1 MMVYTPFIRSFSIL
15 VLFLAFL
22 QSAYTQDD
30 AHAFYIKKI
39 YDHTLTKAQIYD
51 RLYHLSENIGGRLT
65 GSANAETA
73 VDWTYNELKALGVDS
88 VWKQEVMVPHWVRRS
103 EATVSISI
111 DGGKSIPLKAT
122 SLGNSVGTGG
132 VEWQGEVIE
141 VFGLDTL
148 ELLGEEAIKDKIVF
162 FNRPLDPTQIHT
174 GRAYGGAVDQRSRG
188 PAMAA
193 RFGAKA
199 VLVRSM
205 TTLLDD
211 VPHTGVTVYDEDGRK
226 IPGIAISTNDA
237 ELLSSF
243 IAQGK
248 YPTAT
253 ITADCGMEEDKLS
266 HNVIA
271 EIRGT
276 EFPDEII
283 LVGGHLDSWDLAG
296 GAHDDGAGCMHSIQV
311 FENLL
316 ALGYKPKRTL
326 RCVMFMNEENG
337 LAGGNAYANE
347 SNANGEFHLAAI
359 ESDLGGFT
367 PRGFGCSA
375 DAEVFKPYLANFQS
389 FEKFLDP
396 YDLHLKSGGGGADI
410 GPLKSQGGLLI
421 GLRPDPQRYFDLH
434 HTKNDHIGMVNK
446 RELELGA
453 AAMTSLVY
461 LIDQIGL

>member
-1 MMVYTPFIRSFSIL
+1 MLSTAFFRSFTLLLIITGICHNIQ
-15 VLFLAFL
+15 A
-22 QSAYTQDD
+22 QDD
-30 AHAFYIKKI
+30 SHAFYIKKI
-39 YDHTLTKAQIYD
+39 YDHSLTKSQIYD

-73 VDWTYNELKALGVDS
+73 VEWTFNELKELGVDS
-88 VWKQEVMVPHWVRRS
+88 VWKQEVMVPHWVRRK
-103 EATVSISI
+103 EASVSIEIGDGRSI
-111 DGGKSIPLKAT
+111 NFNAT

-132 VEWQGEVIE
+132 QDWEADIIE

-148 ELLGEEAIKDKIVF
+148 ELLGEEILKDKIVF
-162 FNRPLDPTQIHT
+162 FNRPMDPTQIHT

-237 ELLSSF
+237 EQLSSF

-248 YPTAT
+248 SPKA
-253 ITADCGMEEDKLS
+253 IINADCGMEEDKLS
-266 HNVIA
+266 YNVVA

-276 EFPDEII
+276 EFPNEII

-337 LAGGNAYANE
+337 LAGGKAYANI
-347 SNANGEFHLAAI
+347 SNDNNEFHLAAI

-461 LIDQIGL
+461 LIDQFGL

>member
-1 MMVYTPFIRSFSIL
+1 MLYTPYFKFFLILLFFVFQNSSLIGQEDDQAFFIKNIYDYSL
-15 VLFLAFL
+15 
-22 QSAYTQDD
+22 TD
-30 AHAFYIKKI
+30 AKI
-39 YDHTLTKAQIYD
+39 YP
-51 RLYHLSENIGGRLT
+51 RLAHLSENIGGRLT
-65 GSANAETA
+65 GSKNAATA
-73 VDWTYNELKALGVDS
+73 VDWTFAELKALGVDS
-88 VWKQEVMVPHWVRRS
+88 VWKQECMVPHWVRRK
-103 EATVSISI
+103 EATVEISANGTDFI
-111 DGGKSIPLKAT
+111 SLNAT
-122 SLGNSVGTGG
+122 SLGNSIGTEGNLWDA
-132 VEWQGEVIE
+132 EIIE

-148 ELLGEEAIKDKIVF
+148 ALLGEDILKDKIVF
-162 FNRPLDPTQIHT
+162 FNRPMDPRHIHT

-205 TTLLDD
+205 TTSLDYI
-211 VPHTGVTVYDEDGRK
+211 PHTGVTVYDEDGVQ
-226 IPGIAISTNDA
+226 IPGIAISTLDA
-237 ELLSSF
+237 EQLSKM
-243 IAQGK
+243 IADGYK
-248 YPTAT
+248 VTAR
-253 ITADCGMEEDKLS
+253 ISADCGMEEDKKS
-266 HNVIA
+266 YNVVA
-271 EIRGT
+271 EIKGS
-276 EFPDEII
+276 EYPDEII

-311 FENLL
+311 FETLI

-337 LAGGNAYANE
+337 LAGGKTYAAE
-347 SNANGEFHLAAI
+347 SNKNEEFHLAAI

-375 DAEVFKPYLANFQS
+375 MDEVFKPYLAKFQA

-396 YDLHLKSGGGGADI
+396 YDLHLKAGGGGADI

-453 AAMTSLVY
+453 AAMTALVY
-461 LIDQIGL
+461 LIDQFGL

>member
-1 MMVYTPFIRSFSIL
+1 MLSTSFLRFLLVFALFMGISINSY
-15 VLFLAFL
+15 A
-22 QSAYTQDD
+22 QEDD
-30 AHAFYIKKI
+30 HAFFIKKI
-39 YDHTLTKAQIYD
+39 YDHSLTKAQIYP

-65 GSANAETA
+65 GSANAATA
-73 VDWTYNELKALGVDS
+73 VDWTYEELKALGVDS
-88 VWKQEVMVPHWVRRS
+88 IWKQEVMVPHWVRRK
-103 EATVSISI
+103 EATVFIRV
-111 DGGKSIPLKAT
+111 DAGRPIPLNAT
-122 SLGNSVGTGG
+122 SLGNSIGTGG
-132 VEWQGEVIE
+132 EDWEADVIE

-148 ELLGEEAIKDKIVF
+148 ALLGEEMIKDKIVF
-162 FNRPLDPTQIHT
+162 FNRPMDPKQIHT

-211 VPHTGVTVYDEDGRK
+211 APHTGVTVYDEDGK
-226 IPGIAISTNDA
+226 QIPGIAISTNDA
-237 ELLSSF
+237 ELLSTM
-243 IAQGK
+243 IAQGQSPK
-248 YPTAT
+248 V
-253 ITADCGMEEDKLS
+253 IINADCGMEEDKLS
-266 HNVIA
+266 YNVVA
-271 EIRGT
+271 EIKGS

-296 GAHDDGAGCMHSIQV
+296 GAHDDGAGCMHAIQV
-311 FENLL
+311 FENLI
-316 ALGYKPKRTL
+316 ALDYKPKRTL
-326 RCVMFMNEENG
+326 RCVMYMNEENG
-337 LAGGNAYANE
+337 LAGGRAYANK
-347 SNANGEFHLAAI
+347 SNEKNEFHLAAI

-375 DAEVFKPYLANFQS
+375 EAEVFKPYLANFQA

-396 YDLHLKSGGGGADI
+396 YDLHLKAGGGGADI

-421 GLRPDPQRYFDLH
+421 GLRPDPQRYFDIH

-461 LIDQIGL
+461 LIDQFGL

>member
-1 MMVYTPFIRSFSIL
+1 MNSIQPYFKFLLLLVPIFSSYSLIAQDDEHALYIRS
-15 VLFLAFL
+15 
-22 QSAYTQDD
+22 
-30 AHAFYIKKI
+30 I
-39 YDHTLTKAQIYD
+39 YDHALTESNCFQ

-65 GSANAETA
+65 GSENAQNA
-73 VDWTYNELKALGVDS
+73 VDWTFQELKNLGVDS
-88 VWKQEVMVPHWVRRS
+88 VWKQECMVPHWQRRK
-103 EATVSISI
+103 EATVFLNLS
-111 DGGKSIPLKAT
+111 DGAKELKAT
-122 SLGNSVGTGG
+122 SLGNSIGTEGTDWTG
-132 VEWQGEVIE
+132 EIVEVMH
-141 VFGLDTL
+141 LDSL
-148 ELLGEEAIKDKIVF
+148 EGLGESMLKDKIVF
-162 FNRPLDPTQIHT
+162 FNRPMDPRKIHT
-174 GRAYGGAVDQRSRG
+174 GHAYGGAVDQRSRG

-205 TTLLDD
+205 TTQLDD

-226 IPGIAISTNDA
+226 IPGIAISTLDA
-237 ELLSSF
+237 ELLSKSLK
-243 IAQGK
+243 ANAK
-248 YPTAT
+248 LTAT
-253 ITADCGMEEDKLS
+253 INADCGMVEDKLS
-266 HNVIA
+266 HNVVA
-271 EIRGT
+271 EIRGS

-311 FENLL
+311 FETLI

-337 LAGGNAYANE
+337 LAGGKKYAE
-347 SNANGEFHLAAI
+347 MSNQSSEFHLAAI

-375 DAEVFKPYLANFQS
+375 REDVYKPYLAKFQA
-389 FEKFLDP
+389 FEKFLNP
-396 YDLHLKSGGGGADI
+396 YDLHLKAGGGGADI

-434 HTKNDHIGMVNK
+434 HTKNDRIDQVNK

-461 LIDQIGL
+461 LIDQLGLK

>member
-1 MMVYTPFIRSFSIL
+1 MLST
-15 VLFLAFL
+15 AFL
-22 QSAYTQDD
+22 RSLTLSVIFFLFCTNFQAQEDI
-30 AHAFYIKKI
+30 HAFYIKKI
-39 YDHTLTKAQIYD
+39 YDHSLTKAQIYD

-73 VDWTYNELKALGVDS
+73 VDWTFSQLKALGIDS
-88 VWKQEVMVPHWVRRS
+88 VWKQEVMVPHWVRRK
-103 EATVSISI
+103 EASVTLNIEGESP
-111 DGGKSIPLKAT
+111 IPLNAT
-122 SLGNSVGTGG
+122 SLGNSVGTAGKDWEG
-132 VEWQGEVIE
+132 DIIE

-148 ELLGEEAIKDKIVF
+148 ELLGEEMIKDKIVF
-162 FNRPLDPTQIHT
+162 FNRPMDPTKIHT

-237 ELLSSF
+237 ELLSSY

-248 YPTAT
+248 YVTAT
-253 ITADCGMEEDKLS
+253 INADCGMEEDKLS
-266 HNVIA
+266 HNVVA
-271 EIRGT
+271 EIKGT

-311 FENLL
+311 FENLM

-337 LAGGNAYANE
+337 LAGGNAYANI
-347 SNANGEFHLAAI
+347 SNENNEFHLAAI

-375 DAEVFKPYLANFQS
+375 EAEVFKQYLANFQS
-389 FEKFLDP
+389 FETFLDP

-410 GPLKSQGGLLI
+410 SPLKSQGGLLI

-453 AAMTSLVY
+453 AAMTALVY
-461 LIDQIGL
+461 LIDQFGL

>member
-1 MMVYTPFIRSFSIL
+1 MHFTRYFIKFLLWSSSIL
-15 VLFLAFL
+15 FIGTLNAQEDDQAF
-22 QSAYTQDD
+22 
-30 AHAFYIKKI
+30 FIKNI
-39 YDHTLTKAQIYD
+39 YDYSLTKAEVYN
-51 RLYHLSENIGGRLT
+51 RLHHLSENIGGRLT
-65 GSANAETA
+65 GSQNAADA
-73 VDWTYNELKALGVDS
+73 VDWTFDELKNLGVDS
-88 VWKQEVMVPHWVRRS
+88 VWKQECMVPHWVRRQ
-103 EATVSISI
+103 EATVEISS
-111 DGGKSIPLKAT
+111 DGINYIPLNAT
-122 SLGNSVGTGG
+122 SLGNSIGTEGKD
-132 VEWQGEVIE
+132 WTGEVIE

-148 ELLGEEAIKDKIVF
+148 AILGEAKIKDKIVF

-199 VLVRSM
+199 VIVRSM

-211 VPHTGVTVYDEDGRK
+211 VPHTGVTSYDEDGRQ
-226 IPGIAISTNDA
+226 IPGIAISTLAA
-237 ELLSSF
+237 EQLSDLLKSESKVRAR
-243 IAQGK
+243 IN
-248 YPTAT
+248 
-253 ITADCGMEEDKLS
+253 ADCGMEEDKLS
-266 HNVIA
+266 HNVVA
-271 EIRGT
+271 EIRGS

-311 FENLL
+311 FETLL

-337 LAGGNAYANE
+337 LAGGNAYAKA
-347 SNANGEFHLAAI
+347 SNKQGEFHLAAI

-375 DAEVFKPYLANFQS
+375 SDDVFKPYLAKFQA

-396 YDLHLKSGGGGADI
+396 YDLHLKAGGGGADI

-421 GLRPDPQRYFDLH
+421 GLRPDPQRYFDIH

-461 LIDQIGL
+461 LIDQFGL

>member
-1 MMVYTPFIRSFSIL
+1 MLSTPFFKFS
-15 VLFLAFL
+15 LFLATFWL
-22 QSAYTQDD
+22 TTGSLIAQEDEQ
-30 AHAFYIKKI
+30 AFFIKKI
-39 YDHTLTKAQIYD
+39 YDYSLTKAEVYN
-51 RLYHLSENIGGRLT
+51 RLTHLSEDIGGRLT
-65 GSANAETA
+65 GSENAETA
-73 VDWTYNELKALGVDS
+73 VDWTYSELKNLGVDS
-88 VWKQEVMVPHWVRRS
+88 VWKQECMVPHWVRRK
-103 EATVSISI
+103 EATVEISTNNKDFI
-111 DGGKSIPLKAT
+111 SLNAT
-122 SLGNSVGTGG
+122 SLGNSIGTEGAFWDA
-132 VEWQGEVIE
+132 EIIE
-141 VFGLDTL
+141 VYGLDTL
-148 ELLGEEAIKDKIVF
+148 ATLGEEMIKDKIVF

-205 TTLLDD
+205 TTLIDD
-211 VPHTGVTVYDEDGRK
+211 VPHTGVTVYDEDGIK
-226 IPGIAISTNDA
+226 IPGIAISTQDA
-237 ELLSSF
+237 ESLSAL
-243 IAQGK
+243 ITQGK
-248 YPTAT
+248 SVMARLS
-253 ITADCGMEEDKLS
+253 ADCGMEEDKLS
-266 HNVIA
+266 HNVVA
-271 EIRGT
+271 EIRGS

-311 FENLL
+311 FETLI

-337 LAGGNAYANE
+337 LAGGKAYAKA
-347 SNANGEFHLAAI
+347 SNKNKEFHLAAI

-375 DAEVFKPYLANFQS
+375 KDDVFKPYLSSFQS

-396 YDLHLKSGGGGADI
+396 YDLHLKAGGGGADI

-461 LIDQIGL
+461 LLDQFGL

>member
-1 MMVYTPFIRSFSIL
+1 MNTNLQKAKYLIL
-15 VLFLAFL
+15 GLCIYSTLSL
-22 QSAYTQDD
+22 SAQDD
-30 AHAFYIKKI
+30 AHALYIRTI
-39 YDHTLTKAQIYD
+39 FDHALTESNCYD

-65 GSANAETA
+65 GSKNAENA
-73 VDWTYNELKALGVDS
+73 VDWTFLELKKLGVDS
-88 VWKQEVMVPHWVRRS
+88 VWKQKCMVPHWERRK
-103 EATVSISI
+103 EASVFLNLQ
-111 DGGKSIPLKAT
+111 DGPKALNAT
-122 SLGNSVGTGG
+122 SLGNSIGT
-132 VEWQGEVIE
+132 EAKDWTAEIIE
-141 VFGLDTL
+141 VMHLDSL
-148 ELLGEEAIKDKIVF
+148 EGLGEAILKDKIVF
-162 FNRPLDPTQIHT
+162 FNRPMDPKQIHT
-174 GRAYGGAVDQRSRG
+174 GWAYGGAVDQRSRG

-226 IPGIAISTNDA
+226 IPGIAISTLDA
-237 ELLSSF
+237 EMLSK
-243 IAQGK
+243 ALK
-248 YPTAT
+248 ANNKLTAT
-253 ITADCGMEEDKLS
+253 INADCGMVEDKLS
-266 HNVIA
+266 HNVVA

-276 EFPDEII
+276 EFPNEII

-311 FENLL
+311 FETLL
-316 ALGYKPKRTL
+316 VLGYKPKRTL

-337 LAGGNAYANE
+337 LAGGKKYAELSNE
-347 SNANGEFHLAAI
+347 AEEFHLAAI

-375 DAEVFKPYLANFQS
+375 REDVYKPYLAKFQA
-389 FEKFLDP
+389 FEKFLTP
-396 YDLHLKSGGGGADI
+396 YDLHLKAGGGGADI

-434 HTKNDHIGMVNK
+434 HTKNDRIDQVNK

-461 LIDQIGL
+461 LIDQMGLK

>member
-1 MMVYTPFIRSFSIL
+1 MMLSTAFFKTFSIFL
-15 VLFLAFL
+15 LFSCFCHIG
-22 QSAYTQDD
+22 YGQDD
-30 AHAFYIKKI
+30 THAFYIKKI
-39 YDHTLTKAQIYD
+39 YDHTLTKGQVYD
-51 RLYHLSENIGGRLT
+51 RLFHLSENIGGRLT
-65 GSANAETA
+65 GSDNAETA
-73 VDWTYNELKALGVDS
+73 VDWTYNELKNLGVDS
-88 VWKQEVMVPHWVRRS
+88 VWKQEVMVPHWVRRK
-103 EATVSISI
+103 EASVSIKLNDELI
-111 DGGKSIPLKAT
+111 NLNAT
-122 SLGNSVGTGG
+122 SLGNSVGTNGQDW
-132 VEWQGEVIE
+132 EADIIE

-148 ELLGEEAIKDKIVF
+148 ELLGEDMIKDKIVF
-162 FNRPLDPTQIHT
+162 FNRPMDPTQIHT

-237 ELLSSF
+237 ELLSSY

-248 YPTAT
+248 SPKA
-253 ITADCGMEEDKLS
+253 IINADCGMEEDKLS
-266 HNVIA
+266 HNVVA
-271 EIRGT
+271 EIKGS

-311 FENLL
+311 FENLI
-316 ALGYKPKRTL
+316 AIGYKPKRTL

-337 LAGGNAYANE
+337 LAGGKAYAND
-347 SNANGEFHLAAI
+347 SNEKNEFHLAAI
-359 ESDLGGFT
+359 ESDMGGFT

-375 DAEVFKPYLANFQS
+375 EAEVFKPYLANFQS

-410 GPLKSQGGLLI
+410 SPLKSQGGLLI

-461 LIDQIGL
+461 LIDQFGL

>member
-1 MMVYTPFIRSFSIL
+1 MLSKPIFRSFIILIAFGYSISPL
-15 VLFLAFL
+15 LC
-22 QSAYTQDD
+22 QEDQQ
-30 AHAFYIKKI
+30 AFYIKSI
-39 YDHTLTKAQIYD
+39 YDYSLTKAKVFD
-51 RLYHLSENIGGRLT
+51 RLSHLSENIGGRLT
-65 GSANAETA
+65 GSKNAEQA
-73 VDWTYNELKALGVDS
+73 VEWTFSELKKLGVDS
-88 VWKQEVMVPHWVRRS
+88 VWKQECMVPHWVRRS
-103 EATVSISI
+103 EATVEICGSNNQYIS
-111 DGGKSIPLKAT
+111 LNAT
-122 SLGNSVGTGG
+122 SLGNSIGTS
-132 VEWQGEVIE
+132 GELWEAEIIE

-148 ELLGEEAIKDKIVF
+148 ALLGEEKIKDKIVF

-174 GRAYGGAVDQRSRG
+174 GRAYGGASDQRTRG

-199 VLVRSM
+199 VLVRSL
-205 TTLLDD
+205 TTLIDD
-211 VPHTGVTVYDEDGRK
+211 VPHTGVTVYDEDGIK
-226 IPGIAISTNDA
+226 IPGIAISTKDA
-237 ELLSSF
+237 ETLSAL
-243 IAQGK
+243 IADGEK
-248 YPTAT
+248 MKAR
-253 ITADCGMEEDKLS
+253 ISADCGMEEDKLS
-266 HNVIA
+266 HNVVA
-271 EIRGT
+271 EIRGS

-311 FENLL
+311 FETLL

-326 RCVMFMNEENG
+326 RCVMYMNEENG
-337 LAGGNAYANE
+337 LAGGKAYAKASNE
-347 SNANGEFHLAAI
+347 NNEFHLAAI

-375 DAEVFKPYLANFQS
+375 SDEVFKKYLASFQS

-396 YDLHLKSGGGGADI
+396 YDLHLKAGGGGADI

-421 GLRPDPQRYFDLH
+421 GLRPDPQRYFDIH

-461 LIDQIGL
+461 LIDQFGL

>member
-1 MMVYTPFIRSFSIL
+1 MLNHR
-15 VLFLAFL
+15 LFLKIITTGIFIALFSPINA
-22 QSAYTQDD
+22 QEDD
-30 AHAFYIKKI
+30 HAFYIKSI
-39 YDHTLTKAQIYD
+39 YDYSLTNANVYQ
-51 RLYHLSENIGGRLT
+51 RLEHLSENIGGRLT
-65 GSANAETA
+65 GSQNAATA
-73 VDWTYNELKALGVDS
+73 VDWTFEELKNLGVDTI
-88 VWKQEVMVPHWVRRS
+88 WKQECMVPHWVRRE
-103 EATVSISI
+103 EATVSISSNGTDFI
-111 DGGKSIPLKAT
+111 SLNAT
-122 SLGNSVGTGG
+122 SLGNSVGTN
-132 VEWQGEVIE
+132 GETWNAEIIE

-148 ELLGEEAIKDKIVF
+148 SILGEEILKDKIVF

-211 VPHTGVTVYDEDGRK
+211 VPHTGVTVYDDEGK
-226 IPGIAISTNDA
+226 QIPGIAISTNDA
-237 ELLSSF
+237 EILSDL
-243 IAQGK
+243 IAKGNIV
-248 YPTAT
+248 TAK
-253 ITADCGMEEDKLS
+253 INADCGMERDKLS
-266 HNVIA
+266 YNVVA
-271 EIRGT
+271 EIRGS

-311 FENLL
+311 FETLL
-316 ALGYKPKRTL
+316 GLGYKPKRTL

-337 LAGGNAYANE
+337 LAGGKAYAKE
-347 SNANGEFHLAAI
+347 SNEKKEFHLAAI

-375 DAEVFKPYLANFQS
+375 RDDVFKPYLANFQA

-396 YDLHLKSGGGGADI
+396 YDLHLKAGGGGADI
-410 GPLKSQGGLLI
+410 SPLKSQGGLLI
-421 GLRPDPQRYFDLH
+421 GLRPDPQRYFDIH

-461 LIDQIGL
+461 LIDQFGL

>member
-1 MMVYTPFIRSFSIL
+1 MLSSAFFRSLLIISSFS
-15 VLFLAFL
+15 VFSPNA
-22 QSAYTQDD
+22 TGQDD
-30 AHAFYIKKI
+30 VHAFYIKQI
-39 YDHTLTKAQIYD
+39 YDFSLTKAEIYS

-65 GSANAETA
+65 GSDNAAKA
-73 VDWTYNELKALGVDS
+73 VDWTFEQLKELGVDS
-88 VWKQEVMVPHWVRRS
+88 IWKQEVMVPHWVRRQ
-103 EATVSISI
+103 EAVVSII
-111 DGGKSIPLKAT
+111 IEDQQPIQLNAT
-122 SLGNSVGTGG
+122 SLGNSVGTYGADW
-132 VEWQGEVIE
+132 EADIIE

-148 ELLGEEAIKDKIVF
+148 ELLGEEILKDKIVF
-162 FNRPLDPTQIHT
+162 FNRPMNPRHIHT

-193 RFGAKA
+193 RYGAKA

-248 YPTAT
+248 NPRAK
-253 ITADCGMEEDKLS
+253 INADCGMEEDKLS
-266 HNVIA
+266 YNVVA
-271 EIRGT
+271 EIKGS
-276 EFPDEII
+276 EFPNEII

-311 FENLL
+311 FETLL

-337 LAGGNAYANE
+337 LAGGKAYANA
-347 SNANGEFHLAAI
+347 SNEKGEFHLASI

-375 DAEVFKPYLANFQS
+375 KDDVYKPYLANFQS

-421 GLRPDPQRYFDLH
+421 GLRPDPQRYFDIH

-461 LIDQIGL
+461 LIDQFGL